1 MKRLLL
7 LVCVFLT
14 GCTMF
19 MAEPEVTVKDVSL
32 ASLDRSGVEMDLQL
46 AIKNPNSSSIRL
58 SRYSYNLL
66 ISELPMTSGEK
77 HEQYEFKGNTTTD
90 IRLPLHI
97 KYNDLLEI
105 LKRFPDPDH
114 IPYQLTADFD
124 LNTQFGTFTVP
135 VAKRGDFAIPQHY
148 RPGQILKKLNDF
160 FNKDAQ

>member
-7 LVCVFLT
+7 LVCSFLT

-19 MAEPEVTVKDVSL
+19 MAQPEVMVKDVSL
-32 ASLDRSGVEMDLQL
+32 AGLDRDGVEMDLGL
-46 AIKNPNSSSIRL
+46 TVTNPNSSSIRL

-66 ISELPMTSGEK
+66 ISELPMTRGEQ
-77 HEQYEFKGNTTTD
+77 HESFEFKGNTTTD

-97 KYNDLLEI
+97 RYNDLLEI
-105 LKRFPDPDH
+105 LKRIPDPDH

-124 LNTQFGTFTVP
+124 LNTQLGTFTVP
-135 VAKRGDFAIPQHY
+135 VAKRGNFAIPQNY

-160 FNKDAQ
+160 FNQDAQ